1 MPLLSPGFAKFA
13 KLVLVFLNFI
23 LLLLAIGLIV
33 VSAVLYRSGDIA
45 TDNNVLVLFDQL
57 TISYDITVGSVIT
70 KIVIGILVVAIILF
84 LVTLLGFLGIFYRSV
99 PVLALFGILVIMI
112 CGFQI
117 FVIYLWFKLRDEVT
131 YTVKDKML
139 SLLSHYEGNTG
150 TKSITK
156 AWNNL
161 FLWFDCCGVNPVNEV
176 DDFTGTT
183 WNTTRGAD
191 KVPGYCCRD
200 AMKNT
205 AASFSGAACTV
216 NPTLQNA
223 WLDKGCYTAVSD
235 YLKSYSDG
243 FLSCSFIILFI
254 GIFVAFLAFLF
265 AFHERGIRRN
275 RKYSK
280 RSEKEPIGAYIPEG
294 NCNCAPC
301 HVHDVNH
308 RCTCPPVQLPM
319 WYPPYS
325 GYIPAQ
331 TGYVPAQSGY
341 FPASS
346 GYIPPVS
353 GHLARCVQRWE
364 NPPTYRYDPRLVPS
378 VRIPRRNYR
387 EQTKNESYL
396 QPTSNYFVDPQ
407 IWNPYSSYYPYV
419 SYGDMTDTQ
428 RKKRTKDYTYYWNPS
443 DDARDQMSMI
453 PRRNI

>member
-13 KLVLVFLNFI
+13 KLVIVFLNFI

-45 TDNNVLVLFDQL
+45 SDNKVIVLFDQL
-57 TISYDITVGSVIT
+57 TISYEITVGSVIT
-70 KIVIGILVVAIILF
+70 RIVIGILVVGIILL
-84 LVTLLGFLGIFYRSV
+84 LVTLFGFLGIFYRSV

-131 YTVKDKML
+131 YTVKSKML
-139 SLLSHYEGNTG
+139 SLLSQYEGNTSS
-150 TKSITK
+150 KSITQ

-161 FLWFDCCGVNPVNEV
+161 FLWFDCCGVNPVTEV
-176 DDFTGTT
+176 DDFRGTA

-191 KVPGYCCRD
+191 KVPGYCCKE
-200 AMKNT
+200 ALKNT
-205 AASFSGAACTV
+205 AVSLSGATCTV
-216 NPTLQNA
+216 KPTLENA
-223 WLDKGCYTAVSD
+223 WIDKGCYTAVSD

-265 AFHERGIRRN
+265 AFHERGMRRKLKN
-275 RKYSK
+275 AS
-280 RSEKEPIGAYIPEG
+280 RSEKEPIGAYIPES

-301 HVHDVNH
+301 HVHDVTH

-331 TGYVPAQSGY
+331 SGY

-346 GYIPPVS
+346 GHIPPVS

-364 NPPTYRYDPRLVPS
+364 NPPTYRFDPRSVPS
-378 VRIPRRNYR
+378 VRFPQRSYMGQARND
-387 EQTKNESYL
+387 SYL
-396 QPTSNYFVDPQ
+396 HPTSNFAVDPQ
-407 IWNPYSSYYPYV
+407 IWNPYYSYYPYF
-419 SYGDMTDTQ
+419 SYDDMTDKQ
-428 RKKRTKDYTYYWNPS
+428 RKKRPKDYTYYWNPS
-443 DDARDQMSMI
+443 DDARDQLSMI